1 MDFEHKGFLFS
12 SRVFVKR
19 QNRKMVISVK
29 LLDNQLTFL
38 LGGGT
43 LIWKIKMDFS
53 YFLFKQDRNFEIQ
66 KWEIKLESSD
76 QIAMIEQEAF

>member
-1 MDFEHKGFLFS
+1 
-12 SRVFVKR
+12 
-19 QNRKMVISVK
+19 
-29 LLDNQLTFL
+29 
-38 LGGGT
+38 
-43 LIWKIKMDFS
+43 MDFS